1 MESILHA
8 FANENLVVGP
18 SSFSKHSAE
27 GRAVQ
32 KLCDMETAL
41 NAVLNDKEKELL
53 EQLEGAQ
60 REISSL
66 SSTEQ
71 FLYGYRLGVL
81 MTTEVFT
88 GYPSLILG
96 E

>member
-18 SSFSKHSAE
+18 SSFSRNSAE
-27 GRAVQ
+27 GQAMK
-32 KLCDMETAL
+32 KLCDMEAAL
-41 NAVLNDKEKELL
+41 NAVLNDEEKELL
-53 EQLEGAQ
+53 EQLEAAQ
-60 REISSL
+60 REVSSL
-66 SSTEQ
+66 SSTER

-88 GYPSLILG
+88 GYPSLVLG